1 MAVGVTGERCQALGI
16 RGRWPEPGDG
26 RDGKRWWRCWNVTW
40 WNIESFGRGWRM
52 RKAKVDDNQ
61 KIIVEAL
68 RRAGHFVQ
76 SLASLGGGCP
86 DLLIGSKH
94 GRWLLLE
101 IKDGSKVQSKR
112 TLTTPE
118 IRWILAVE
126 NRAPVYV
133 VESVE
138 QALEVVAR
146 AAA

>member
-1 MAVGVTGERCQALGI
+1 
-16 RGRWPEPGDG
+16 
-26 RDGKRWWRCWNVTW
+26 
-40 WNIESFGRGWRM
+40 M

-61 KIIVEAL
+61 KIIVQAL

-76 SLASLGGGCP
+76 SLATIGAGCP
-86 DLLIGSKH
+86 DLLVGTRYGK
-94 GRWLLLE
+94 WLVLE
-101 IKDGSKVQSKR
+101 VKDGDKVPSKR

-138 QALEVVAR
+138 QALEVVTRPA
-146 AAA
+146 